1 MRLSLRSDKVRQ
13 RLDQG
18 RLRLAPGR
26 LSIKFIN
33 ASQAL
38 QFLHLSLPLS
48 GSLPFHGVRYLF
60 IIQSVRINALLD
72 DQRFYAMFQPSDP
85 EVRHVPCAVLIYSR
99 SPQETFLR
107 KRDRKIICSSIVFI
121 SGSHDIFTGKVF
133 DVYPELRTNEQY
145 YFE

>member
-26 LSIKFIN
+26 LSLIFIN
-33 ASQAL
+33 AVQAL

-48 GSLPFHGVRYLF
+48 GSLPFRRVRYLF
-60 IIQSVRINALLD
+60 IIRIAAAVG
-72 DQRFYAMFQPSDP
+72 RSKIFMRCSQPSDP

-107 KRDRKIICSSIVFI
+107 EKDRK
-121 SGSHDIFTGKVF
+121 
-133 DVYPELRTNEQY
+133 
-145 YFE
+145 